1 MVPATRSSHCTT
13 LSRLVKQTVD
23 HINNRRSPTTAIY
36 TPYLKSHEHVHAC
49 QMSRHTPPAVCQAAT
64 SLSQGWKHTITP
76 DTACSGSLWGQLP
89 ELWGPCSWQCANH
102 GAPSMGCGTAHL
114 RTPAKLWVEF
124 ANTPHSSYHHID
136 NNVKQQHKRL
146 SAFHWPH
153 QRARDFQQVNTQPA
167 LPQYLWPLATPNCLL
182 PCACILSTPLSATTL
197 VATWLGPSPMLI
209 PDSSLVTCASPAC
222 TLRHQ
227 QLANSS
233 CQNVTV

>member
-1 MVPATRSSHCTT
+1 MYMHAKCLVTRHLQS
-13 LSRLVKQTVD
+13 VKQPPLCLKVG
-23 HINNRRSPTTAIY
+23 S
-36 TPYLKSHEHVHAC
+36 TP
-49 QMSRHTPPAVCQAAT
+49 SRQTLPAVAACGA
-64 SLSQGWKHTITP
+64 S
-76 DTACSGSLWGQLP
+76 QLP

-167 LPQYLWPLATPNCLL
+167 LPQYLWPLATPDCLL

-197 VATWLGPSPMLI
+197 VATWLGPSLTLI